1 MPFTI
6 AVLVIVIVLV
16 FSSIKVLNEYER
28 GVMFTLGRFTGIK
41 GPGVIFVA
49 ADSGARPGVAGTIG
63 VVGVDVQRWGRA
75 LDDLPR
81 DHQLL
86 DILEARQIEHD
97 IEQDALH
104 DRPQS
109 ARPRLALDQLRT
121 RSYALFQSTR
131 GVKTLP
137 PSSRRAQVLCALPLA
152 VRPLNKLR

>member
-1 MPFTI
+1 VILAEATPCPEAPGDLRRRRYDRGGRRRCT
-6 AVLVIVIVLV
+6 AV
-16 FSSIKVLNEYER
+16 
-28 GVMFTLGRFTGIK
+28 G
-41 GPGVIFVA
+41 
-49 ADSGARPGVAGTIG
+49 
-63 VVGVDVQRWGRA
+63 WC

-81 DHQLL
+81 DYHLL

-97 IEQDALH
+97 IEQGALH

-109 ARPRLALDQLRT
+109 ARHGLALDQLRT

-152 VRPLNKLR
+152 VRPLNNLR